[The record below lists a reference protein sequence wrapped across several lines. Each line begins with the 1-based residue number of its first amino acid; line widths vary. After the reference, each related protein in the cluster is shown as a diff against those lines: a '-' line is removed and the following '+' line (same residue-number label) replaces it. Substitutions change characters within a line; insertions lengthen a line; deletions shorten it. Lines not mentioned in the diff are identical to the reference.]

1 MNLIEQWHYEVDPF
15 ALKSEFCVICVLLI
29 YILLY
34 FILTKMLFYSM
45 KNSENKKILQ
55 IMPCRFSNDLF
66 KLKKCRILD
75 IENLTSS
82 SICSGI
88 KLSMNIVLIS
98 VMMPS
103 FLKNE
108 IKIRGQW
115 CKNWDM
121 GQNIHI

>member
-1 MNLIEQWHYEVDPF
+1 
-15 ALKSEFCVICVLLI
+15 
-29 YILLY
+29 
-34 FILTKMLFYSM
+34 MLNGEIKFM
-45 KNSENKKILQ
+45 IQ
-55 IMPCRFSNDLF
+55 VMPCRFSNDLF

-82 SICSGI
+82 SICWGI

-108 IKIRGQW
+108 IKIWGQ
-115 CKNWDM
+115 
-121 GQNIHI
+121 